1 MSIENKIKETY
12 GKLSPGQK
20 KVADYLLENKY
31 EYGMSTATQISNQV
45 NVSETTVIRLSY
57 ALGFERFSDMQK
69 YLQNEFLERE
79 NYQPFDTKNIRSTDE
94 NADLFEST
102 IDKDIEILKKVK
114 STINLEDLDR
124 AIDMLI
130 GADEVKIAGYR
141 ASFSAAHWFYLKLS
155 MMRDNVTLISSENIS
170 NSAPKYLMLDEDK
183 ETVFFLL
190 SFPSYVTETINIANI
205 AKKQNKKIISVTDRL
220 TSSVGRISDISLLTD
235 VNARSENLA
244 SVSPV
249 HSLLNLISVAI
260 ERKYKK
266 TVEERIKKVYE
277 FYSENGIFLE

>member
-31 EYGMSTATQISNQV
+31 EYGMSTATQISYQV

-94 NADLFEST
+94 NANLFEST
-102 IDKDIEILKKVK
+102 LDKDIEILKKVK

-124 AIDMLI
+124 AIDMLMD
-130 GADEVKIAGYR
+130 ADEVKIAGYR